1 MKPAD
6 KIKELISKSD
16 VQTTSETDKRIL
28 GGALDH
34 LEKLKKKKAAATQPN
49 VWRTIMKTR
58 ITKLAA
64 AAAMQ

>member
-34 LEKLKKKKAAATQPN
+34 LEKLKQKNLAGSQLN
-49 VWRTIMKTR
+49 IWRTTMENP
-58 ITKLAA
+58 ITKLSE
-64 AAAMQ
+64 